1 MKFEEAFKAM
11 REGKKITNGKLKPVY
26 IFMEPETQQF
36 FVNDGL
42 NDFPIYAIKTEY
54 LLADD
59 WEMVEDE

>member
-1 MKFEEAFKAM
+1 MEFEQALKAM
-11 REGKKITNGKLKPVY
+11 KEGKKTTNGKLKPVY

-42 NDFPIYAIKTEY
+42 NDLPIYGIKTEY

-59 WEMVEDE
+59 WEIVDE